1 MISNKIYCIPVMAK
15 LNFPS
20 HPVFSVTWSFRS
32 HSNMLL
38 KKHLCIWC
46 ILNKR
51 HFFKKKN
58 LTDNIFEWQCVFYT
72 HTHTN
77 IILYT
82 YIYIY
87 ILYMFP
93 SLGLGTNSNKWWG
106 LLTIVTSVK
115 SSIDAMQSVGEG
127 HTKPYET
134 AAFMFSQR
142 KPRRSTSNDFM

>member
-1 MISNKIYCIPVMAK
+1 MISNKIYCIPSMAK

-20 HPVFSVTWSFRS
+20 NPVFSVTWSFRN

-38 KKHLCIWC
+38 KKNLCIWC

-51 HFFKKKN
+51 HFFKK
-58 LTDNIFEWQCVFYT
+58 ESHWQHFWMTVCVFI
-72 HTHTN
+72 HTH
-77 IILYT
+77 ILTY

-87 ILYMFP
+87 IYIYSIYVP

-106 LLTIVTSVK
+106 LLIIVTSVK